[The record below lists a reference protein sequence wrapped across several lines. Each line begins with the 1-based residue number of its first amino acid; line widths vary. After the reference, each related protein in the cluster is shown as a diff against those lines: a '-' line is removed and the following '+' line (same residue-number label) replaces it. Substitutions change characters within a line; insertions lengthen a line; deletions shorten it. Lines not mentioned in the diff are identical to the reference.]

1 MGLSPSEMQDAIIKN
16 LPSKTGK
23 TLEEWLVVAGTIK
36 ASTDKDY
43 MSKLKT
49 DFALGHFQA
58 QTILKH
64 FKAHR
69 IAVVRTK
76 IRMMANKI

>member
-1 MGLSPSEMQDAIIKN
+1 M
-16 LPSKTGK
+16 T
-23 TLEEWLVVAGTIK
+23 
-36 ASTDKDY
+36 
-43 MSKLKT
+43 KLKT
-49 DFALGHFQA
+49 DFGLGHFQA